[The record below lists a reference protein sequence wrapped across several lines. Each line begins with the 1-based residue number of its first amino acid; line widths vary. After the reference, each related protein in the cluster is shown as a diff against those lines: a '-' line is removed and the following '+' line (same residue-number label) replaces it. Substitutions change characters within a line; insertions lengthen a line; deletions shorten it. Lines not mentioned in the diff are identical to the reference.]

1 MIGFSRLLD
10 RPARAAVA
18 LLLRR
23 DRRAADPSRTALVVV
38 NPIAAL
44 AELDPAAASALLR
57 AATAARSAGSTVV
70 IARTASASESTT
82 QALPVGDGE
91 LVTAATLS
99 AFAGTGLHDLLTERD
114 IDRLLIAGFPTN
126 LAVDSTARHA
136 VELGYHVTVLADAC
150 AAHDRSAHDAAIEV
164 TLPRVVH
171 AIAGRHEHC

>member
-23 DRRAADPSRTALVVV
+23 DRSAADPSSTALVLV
-38 NPIAAL
+38 NPIAPL
-44 AELDPAAASALLR
+44 AERDPAAASELLR
-57 AATAARSAGSTVV
+57 ATSAARGAGSTVV
-70 IARTASASESTT
+70 IARTASAAGSTA

-91 LVTAATLS
+91 LVTATTLS
-99 AFAGTGLHDLLTERD
+99 AFRGTGLHELLTARD
-114 IDRLLIAGFPTN
+114 IDRLFIAGFPTN

-136 VELGYHVTVLADAC
+136 VELGYHVTVFADAC
-150 AAHDRSAHDAAIEV
+150 AAHDRAAHDAAIEV

-171 AIAGRHEHC
+171 AIAGRHHN